1 MEPFLEAASAYL
13 SLALQT
19 VAIVIVALGSIRALV
34 GVARMAIVSRPSHA
48 EQRAAWLDY
57 ARWLVV
63 ALTFQLAA
71 DIVNTSFSASW
82 DEVGRLAV
90 IAVVRTFLSYFLD
103 REMEH
108 TSKQQLAD
116 RAGSRPM
123 SSARDD

>member
-1 MEPFLEAASAYL
+1 MEPFLEAASSYL

-34 GVARMAIVSRPSHA
+34 GVARMAIASRPSHA
-48 EQRAAWLDY
+48 AQRAAWLDY

-116 RAGSRPM
+116 RPGSLPM
-123 SSARDD
+123 SSAPDD